1 MSGTTQ
7 KYRNFVAEPMGEKS
21 VTELAGIGET
31 LGGRLIEAGFDK
43 VNTRCDDA
51 MCRNVYDGLYIS
63 LYLISQAYTVLGQY
77 LVLKKDQELFKDWM
91 KDVCHASSKQ
101 ASDCYNCLNDWCEE
115 FL

>member
-31 LGGRLIEAGFDK
+31 LGGRLSTAGFDK
-43 VNTRCDDA
+43 
-51 MCRNVYDGLYIS
+51 
-63 LYLISQAYTVLGQY
+63 AYTVLGQY
-77 LVLKKDQELFKDWM
+77 LVLKKDEELFKDWM

>member
-1 MSGTTQ
+1 MSGTSK
-7 KYRNFVAEPMGEKS
+7 KYSNFVAEPMGNKL

-31 LGGRLIEAGFDK
+31 LGGRLAEAGFDK
-43 VNTRCDDA
+43 
-51 MCRNVYDGLYIS
+51 
-63 LYLISQAYTVLGQY
+63 AYTVLGQY
-77 LVLKKDQELFKDWM
+77 LVLKKDEELFKYWM